1 MEESKTSKNE
11 NHEPKKN
18 AWAFSEESKAVKVI
32 TNQTLKARNDKSIK
46 EIGTNSPNKNT
57 SKKNKQN
64 DICIEKTEVK
74 SCKVNAA
81 SVPGPKDLGLVLRD
95 QSHCKAKK
103 SPSSPVKAEKLPVSQ
118 AKVERAPILQ
128 AKAEKS
134 PKSPNS
140 PVKTEKASSL
150 QATAAEKT
158 LNSQRKAEKAPGS
171 QMKSEKVPSL
181 PTEAEKVPGLLLKEN
196 MGQTELQKIG
206 KKIPS
211 PITSLDKVNI
221 GVAEGIKSALENSQ
235 PPQKQQTC
243 TDNTGDSD
251 DSASGTEDISD
262 DLSKTKNDESN
273 KENSSEMD
281 YLENATVIDESTLTP
296 EQRLGLKQAEERLE
310 RDHIFRLEKRSPEY
324 TNCRYLCKLCLIHIE
339 NIQGAHKHIKEKR
352 HKKNILEKQEESEL
366 RSLPPPSPAHLAA
379 LSVAVIELAKEQG
392 ITDDDLRV
400 RQEIVEEMS
409 KVVTAFLPECSLR
422 LYGSSLTKFA
432 LKSSDVNI
440 DIKFPPKMNH
450 PDLLIQVLGILK
462 KSVLYLDVESD
473 FHAKVP
479 VVVCRDR
486 KSGLLCRV
494 SAGNDMACL
503 TTDLLAA
510 LGKMEPVFIPLVL
523 AFRYWAKLCY
533 IDSQTDG
540 GIPSYCFA
548 LMVMFFLQQRKH
560 PLLPCLLGS
569 WIEGFDPKRMDDF
582 QLKGIVEEKF
592 VKWEYNSSS
601 ATEKNSIAEENKAKA
616 DQPKDDTKKTE
627 TDNQSNAMKEKHG
640 KSPLTLETPN
650 QVSLGQLWLELLK
663 FYTLDFAL
671 EEYVICVRIQDI
683 LTREN
688 KNWPK
693 RRIAIEDPFS
703 VKRNVARSLNSQ
715 LVYEYVV
722 ERFRA
727 AYRYFACPQRKGG
740 NKSSVDS
747 MKKEKGK
754 ISNKKPMKSDHMA
767 SACCILLGEST
778 EKINAEGGQP
788 GKYDEVECT
797 SQRCITE
804 DDNLLINELDLS
816 EHGQESSPLSTNE
829 GSELAPK
836 SIKKQDVLAPSETC
850 LKKECS
856 QCNCVVYKSPEP
868 DESAGTD
875 CRSDLER
882 ESSHTCYTCTDTST
896 TSCNCK
902 ATEDASDLN
911 DDDSHPTQELYYVFD
926 KFILTSGK
934 PPTIVCSICK
944 KDGHSK
950 NDCPEDF
957 RKIDLKP
964 LPPMTNRFR
973 EILDLV
979 CKRCF
984 DELSPPFSEQHNRE
998 QILIGL
1004 EKFIQKEYDEKARL
1018 CLFGSSKNG
1027 FGFRDSDLDICM
1039 TLEGHENAEKLNC
1052 KEIIENLAKILKRHP
1067 GLRNIL
1073 PITTAKVPIVKF
1085 EHRRSGLEGDISLYN
1100 TLAQHNTRMLATY
1113 AAIDPRVQYLGY
1125 TMKVFAKR
1133 CDIGDASRG
1142 SLSSYAY
1149 ILMVLYF
1156 LQQRKPPV
1164 IPVLQEIF
1172 DGKQIPQRM
1181 VDGWNAFFFDK
1192 TEELK
1197 KRLPS
1202 LGKNTETLGELW
1214 LGLLRFYTEEFDF
1227 KEYVIS
1233 IRQKKLLTTFEKQ
1246 WTSKC
1251 IAIEDPFDLNH
1262 NLGAGVSRKM
1272 TNFIM
1277 KAFINGRKLFGTP
1290 FYPLIGREAEYFFD
1304 SRVLTDGELAPNDR
1318 CCRVCGKIGHYMKDC
1333 PKRRSSLL
1341 FRLKKK
1347 DSEEEKE
1354 GNEEEK
1360 DSRDLV
1366 DPRDLHDTRDFRDPR
1381 DLRCFICG
1389 DAGHVRRE
1397 CPEVKLAR
1405 QRNSSVAAAQLVRN
1419 LVNAQQVA
1427 GSSQQQGDQS
1437 IRTRQ
1442 SSECS
1447 DSPSYSPQPQP
1458 FPQNSSQSTAITQA
1472 PSQPGS
1478 QPKLGPPQQGAQP
1491 PHQVQMPM
1499 YNFPQSPPT
1508 QYSPMHNMGLLPMH
1522 PLQIPAPSWP
1532 IHGPVIHSAP
1542 GSAPSNIGLNDPSI
1556 IFAQPAARPVAIPSS
1571 SHDGHWPRTVAPNSL
1586 VNNGTVGNSEPGFPG
1601 LNPPIPW
1608 EHAPRPHFP
1617 LVPAS
1622 WPYGLH
1628 QNFMHQGNARFQH
1641 NKPFYTQGTIAYIF
1655 VNGLDG
1661 FCSGSRSLCKSQDLR
1676 VKIYEFSKHLL
1687 REHTCYVSDCAW
1699 CLLLKN

>member
-875 CRSDLER
+875 CRSDLET

-1290 FYPLIGREAEYFFD
+1290 FYPLIGREA
-1304 SRVLTDGELAPNDR
+1304 
-1318 CCRVCGKIGHYMKDC
+1318 
-1333 PKRRSSLL
+1333 
-1341 FRLKKK
+1341 
-1347 DSEEEKE
+1347 
-1354 GNEEEK
+1354 
-1360 DSRDLV
+1360 
-1366 DPRDLHDTRDFRDPR
+1366 
-1381 DLRCFICG
+1381 
-1389 DAGHVRRE
+1389 
-1397 CPEVKLAR
+1397 
-1405 QRNSSVAAAQLVRN
+1405 
-1419 LVNAQQVA
+1419 
-1427 GSSQQQGDQS
+1427 
-1437 IRTRQ
+1437 
-1442 SSECS
+1442 S

-1641 NKPFYTQGTIAYIF
+1641 NKPFYTQDRCAARR
-1655 VNGLDG
+1655 
-1661 FCSGSRSLCKSQDLR
+1661 C
-1676 VKIYEFSKHLL
+1676 
-1687 REHTCYVSDCAW
+1687 RERCPHPPRGNVSE
-1699 CLLLKN
+1699 

>member
-1 MEESKTSKNE
+1 MEEKVCLPNLELKQFNYWKSAVSQYHNWKEAGFQIMEDSKTSTNE

-18 AWAFSEESKAVKVI
+18 AWALSEESKAVKVLS
-32 TNQTLKARNDKSIK
+32 NQTLKARNDKSIK
-46 EIGTNSPNKNT
+46 EIGTSSPNKNS

-81 SVPGPKDLGLVLRD
+81 NIASPKDLGLVLRD
-95 QSHCKAKK
+95 QSHCKTKK
-103 SPSSPVKAEKLPVSQ
+103 SPNSPVKAEKVPVSQ
-118 AKVERAPILQ
+118 AK
-128 AKAEKS
+128 AEKL

-140 PVKTEKASSL
+140 PVKTEKTLSL
-150 QATAAEKT
+150 QATATEKA
-158 LNSQRKAEKAPGS
+158 LSSQRKMEKVPSS
-171 QMKSEKVPSL
+171 QMKSEKVPGSPAEPEKAPSL
-181 PTEAEKVPGLLLKEN
+181 VLKEN
-196 MGQTELQKIG
+196 MRRTELQQIG

-211 PITSLDKVNI
+211 SFTSLDKVNI
-221 GVAEGIKSALENSQ
+221 DVEGGKSALETAPRS
-235 PPQKQQTC
+235 QKQQAC

-251 DSASGTEDISD
+251 DSASGIEDISD
-262 DLSKTKNDESN
+262 DLSKMKNDDSN
-273 KENSSEMD
+273 KENSSEME
-281 YLENATVIDESTLTP
+281 YLENATVIDESALTP

-366 RSLPPPSPAHLAA
+366 RSLPPPTPAHLAA
-379 LSVAVIELAKEQG
+379 LSVAVIELAKEHG

-409 KVVTAFLPECSLR
+409 KVITTFLPECSLR

-432 LKSSDVNI
+432 LKNSDVNI
-440 DIKFPPKMNH
+440 DIKFPPRMNH

-462 KSVLYLDVESD
+462 KSVLYIDVESD

-479 VVVCRDR
+479 VVVCKDR

-510 LGKMEPVFIPLVL
+510 LGKLEPVFTPLVL

-548 LMVMFFLQQRKH
+548 LMVMFFLQQRKP

-569 WIEGFDPKRMDDF
+569 W
-582 QLKGIVEEKF
+582 
-592 VKWEYNSSS
+592 
-601 ATEKNSIAEENKAKA
+601 
-616 DQPKDDTKKTE
+616 
-627 TDNQSNAMKEKHG
+627 
-640 KSPLTLETPN
+640 SPLTLGTPN

-740 NKSSVDS
+740 NKSTVNS

-754 ISNKKPMKSDHMA
+754 ISNKKPVKSENMA
-767 SACCILLGEST
+767 SSCCILLGEST
-778 EKINAEGGQP
+778 EKINAERGQP
-788 GKYDEVECT
+788 DKYDEMECT

-804 DDNLLINELDLS
+804 DDSLLVNELDLA
-816 EHGQESSPLSTNE
+816 ELGQESCLSTGE
-829 GSELAPK
+829 GSELEPK
-836 SIKKQDVLAPSETC
+836 SNKKQDDLAPSETC
-850 LKKECS
+850 LKKELS
-856 QCNCVVYKSPEP
+856 QCNCIDYKSPDP
-868 DESAGTD
+868 DESVGTD
-875 CRSDLER
+875 CRSNIQT
-882 ESSHTCYTCTDTST
+882 ESSHQNVSTDTSA

-911 DDDSHPTQELYYVFD
+911 DDDNHPTQELYYVFD

-1347 DSEEEKE
+1347 DSEEEKD

-1366 DPRDLHDTRDFRDPR
+1366 DPRDLHDTREFRDPR

-1405 QRNSSVAAAQLVRN
+1405 QRNSSVAAAQLVRS

-1427 GSSQQQGDQS
+1427 GSAQQQGDQS
-1437 IRTRQ
+1437 IRARQ

-1458 FPQNSSQSTAITQA
+1458 FPQNSSQSAAITQS

-1478 QPKLGPPQQGAQP
+1478 QPKLGPPQQGTQP

-1499 YNFPQSPPT
+1499 YNFPQSPPA

-1556 IFAQPAARPVAIPSS
+1556 IFAQPAARPVAIPNS

-1628 QNFMHQGNARFQH
+1628 QNFMHQGNARFQP
-1641 NKPFYTQGTIAYIF
+1641 NKPFYTQAGLPMHSNQPILLSQGYPYLNVSYIQQ
-1655 VNGLDG
+1655 
-1661 FCSGSRSLCKSQDLR
+1661 K
-1676 VKIYEFSKHLL
+1676 K
-1687 REHTCYVSDCAW
+1687 
-1699 CLLLKN
+1699 

>member
-1 MEESKTSKNE
+1 MEESKTLKSE

-18 AWAFSEESKAVKVI
+18 VICEESKAVQVI
-32 TNQTLKARNDKSIK
+32 SNQTLKTRNDKSIK
-46 EIGTNSPNKNT
+46 EIGNSSPNRNS

-81 SVPGPKDLGLVLRD
+81 NFPGPKDLGLVLRD

-103 SPSSPVKAEKLPVSQ
+103 FPNSPVKAEKAAISQ
-118 AKVERAPILQ
+118 AKLEKATSLQ

-140 PVKTEKASSL
+140 VKAEKASSY
-150 QATAAEKT
+150 
-158 LNSQRKAEKAPGS
+158 
-171 QMKSEKVPSL
+171 QMKSEKVPSS
-181 PTEAEKVPGLLLKEN
+181 PAEAEKGPSLLLKD
-196 MGQTELQKIG
+196 MRQKTELQQIG

-211 PITSLDKVNI
+211 SFTSVDKVNI
-221 GVAEGIKSALENSQ
+221 EAVEGEKYALQNS
-235 PPQKQQTC
+235 PRSQKQQTC

-251 DSASGTEDISD
+251 DSASGIEDVSD
-262 DLSKTKNDESN
+262 DLSKMKNDESN
-273 KENSSEMD
+273 KENSSEID

-379 LSVAVIELAKEQG
+379 LSVAVIELAKEHG

-409 KVVTAFLPECSLR
+409 KVITTFLPECSLR
-422 LYGSSLTKFA
+422 LYGSSLTRFA

-450 PDLLIQVLGILK
+450 PDLLIKVLGILK
-462 KSVLYLDVESD
+462 KNVLYVDVESD

-503 TTDLLAA
+503 TTDLLTA
-510 LGKMEPVFIPLVL
+510 LGKIEPVFIPLVL

-548 LMVMFFLQQRKH
+548 LMVMFFLQQRKP

-650 QVSLGQLWLELLK
+650 WVSLGQLWLELLK

-727 AYRYFACPQRKGG
+727 AYRYFACPQTKGG
-740 NKSSVDS
+740 NKSTVDF
-747 MKKEKGK
+747 KKREKGK
-754 ISNKKPMKSDHMA
+754 ISNKKPVKSNNMA
-767 SACCILLGEST
+767 TNGCILLGETT
-778 EKINAEGGQP
+778 EKINAEREQP
-788 GKYDEVECT
+788 VKHDEMECT
-797 SQRCITE
+797 SQRCII
-804 DDNLLINELDLS
+804 DNNNLLVNELDFAD
-816 EHGQESSPLSTNE
+816 HGQDSSSLSTSKS
-829 GSELAPK
+829 SELEPK
-836 SIKKQDVLAPSETC
+836 SDKKQDDLAPSETC
-850 LKKECS
+850 FKKELS
-856 QCNCVVYKSPEP
+856 QCNCIDLSKSPDP
-868 DESAGTD
+868 DKSTGTD
-875 CRSDLER
+875 CRSNLET
-882 ESSHTCYTCTDTST
+882 ESSHQSVCTDTSA

-902 ATEDASDLN
+902 ATEDVSDLN
-911 DDDSHPTQELYYVFD
+911 DDDNLPTQELYYVFD

-984 DELSPPFSEQHNRE
+984 DELSPPCSEQHNRE

-1039 TLEGHENAEKLNC
+1039 TLEGHENAE
-1052 KEIIENLAKILKRHP
+1052 
-1067 GLRNIL
+1067 
-1073 PITTAKVPIVKF
+1073 
-1085 EHRRSGLEGDISLYN
+1085 
-1100 TLAQHNTRMLATY
+1100 
-1113 AAIDPRVQYLGY
+1113 
-1125 TMKVFAKR
+1125 
-1133 CDIGDASRG
+1133 
-1142 SLSSYAY
+1142 
-1149 ILMVLYF
+1149 
-1156 LQQRKPPV
+1156 
-1164 IPVLQEIF
+1164 IF

-1202 LGKNTETLGELW
+1202 LGKNTESLGELW

-1333 PKRRSSLL
+1333 PKRKSSLL

-1360 DSRDLV
+1360 DSRDVL
-1366 DPRDLHDTRDFRDPR
+1366 DPRDLHDTRDFR

-1427 GSSQQQGDQS
+1427 GSAQQQGDQS

-1447 DSPSYSPQPQP
+1447 ESPSYSPQPQP
-1458 FPQNSSQSTAITQA
+1458 FPQNSSQSAAITQ
-1472 PSQPGS
+1472 PSSQPGS

-1491 PHQVQMPM
+1491 PHQVQMPL
-1499 YNFPQSPPT
+1499 YNFPQSPPA
-1508 QYSPMHNMGLLPMH
+1508 QYSPMHNMGLLPVH

-1542 GSAPSNIGLNDPSI
+1542 GSAPSSIGLNDPSI
-1556 IFAQPAARPVAIPSS
+1556 IFAQPAARPVAIPNT

-1586 VNNGTVGNSEPGFPG
+1586 VNNGAVGNSEPGFRG
-1601 LNPPIPW
+1601 LTPPIPW

-1628 QNFMHQGNARFQH
+1628 QNFMHQGNARFQP
-1641 NKPFYTQGTIAYIF
+1641 NKPFYTQAGLPMHSNQPILLSQGYPYLNVSYIQQ
-1655 VNGLDG
+1655 
-1661 FCSGSRSLCKSQDLR
+1661 K
-1676 VKIYEFSKHLL
+1676 K
-1687 REHTCYVSDCAW
+1687 
-1699 CLLLKN
+1699 